1 MNNKYCEMILDNIE
15 KEYQEF
21 KEEMLSQSNEYIFQW
36 AKTVYFFNEIYWYFM
51 YSDLLESFSEKELKR
66 LSTEK
71 FLIGGIYGFCKSTEE
86 DFISSKED
94 VVRILSCIYDFFGKY
109 VTELKDEDLIM
120 ESENCKYKEGD
131 IVIGLNPESFTY
143 LKPCSVKK
151 IFSEENKGS
160 LVDYVVLE
168 YVDQTF
174 PLTIET
180 ITMRM
185 DYLNKYYKKIILE

>member
-51 YSDLLESFSEKELKR
+51 YSALLKSFSEKQLER
-66 LSTEK
+66 LSEEK
-71 FLIGGIYGFCKSTEE
+71 TLLEEIYGFYNAIEA
-86 DFISSKED
+86 DWIFSKKELI
-94 VVRILSCIYDFFGKY
+94 RIINCIYDFSK
-109 VTELKDEDLIM
+109 
-120 ESENCKYKEGD
+120 ENEKRDMQMTAEALEKKCKEGD
-131 IVIGLNPESFTY
+131 IFIGLNPESFTY

-160 LVDYVVLE
+160 LVYYVVLE